1 MIKKIG
7 QIGFLIFLT
16 SVSQLLCTIP
26 AAAQENE
33 LSDQLRVYTMF
44 MDSLNHL
51 DSIKHHVIDSNYHF
65 MGYKLGEKLSRYDVS
80 GLEYHGWDGFYK
92 VTINPDDMEM
102 YFGDAIEGCEI
113 KFNKKKILSEIKLV
127 YKTLELSP
135 KRKEYISKVLQDMYK
150 RAKSIL
156 GKEPEKVKSKDAD
169 LYRWKGTKVSID
181 LKYNEVVLFE
191 DDPRL
196 RTKVVKRELLLRL
209 L

>member
-65 MGYKLGEKLSRYDVS
+65 MGYKLGEKLSQYDVS

-113 KFNKKKILSEIKLV
+113 KFNKKK
-127 YKTLELSP
+127 
-135 KRKEYISKVLQDMYK
+135 
-150 RAKSIL
+150 
-156 GKEPEKVKSKDAD
+156 
-169 LYRWKGTKVSID
+169 
-181 LKYNEVVLFE
+181 
-191 DDPRL
+191 
-196 RTKVVKRELLLRL
+196 
-209 L
+209 